1 MSLTTGGC
9 TGERGI
15 IMRYFIHYVWSIR
28 VDGEVYESSNEI
40 SESTANIIMH
50 EEDIMLTDEEK
61 DELAEKGDVHVLVK
75 KTGKTS
81 VWMHIYND

>member
-1 MSLTTGGC
+1 
-9 TGERGI
+9 
-15 IMRYFIHYVWSIR
+15 MRYFIHYVWSIR